1 MPFMKVLSQVGQSLC
16 AALHA
21 ELSDYYRLIAVLES
35 QLANPLED
43 ASSDSMTMRRLFVWV
58 QEPLDRMKLMAIIV
72 DTCKGMKGG
81 SLASKIH
88 SFLQHGDPAYRCLL
102 YTSPSPRDS

>member
-1 MPFMKVLSQVGQSLC
+1 MQRICELGWLFGKVREFVNTRTKEAYLGLVGQSLC

-43 ASSDSMTMRRLFVWV
+43 ASSDSMTLRRLFVRWA
-58 QEPLDRMKLMAIIV
+58 RR
-72 DTCKGMKGG
+72 
-81 SLASKIH
+81 ASR
-88 SFLQHGDPAYRCLL
+88 S
-102 YTSPSPRDS
+102 